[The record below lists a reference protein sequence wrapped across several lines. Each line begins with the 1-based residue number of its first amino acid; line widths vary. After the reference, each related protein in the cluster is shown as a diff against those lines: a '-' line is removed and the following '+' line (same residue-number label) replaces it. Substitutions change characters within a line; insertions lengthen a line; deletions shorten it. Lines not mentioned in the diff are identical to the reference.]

1 MKIVVDTNVLVSAL
15 WTTSNNHIKILDMI
29 GRGELR
35 LCYDYRIL
43 AEYEEV
49 LRRPKFEFA
58 ERDIKG
64 LMSRIKSKG
73 VSIIADPLPF
83 AMLDEKDRP
92 FYEVAVHCGAYII
105 TGNIKHFPDEPFIM
119 GSAEFL
125 KVLGG

>member
-1 MKIVVDTNVLVSAL
+1 MKIVIDTNVLVSAL
-15 WTTSNNHIKILDMI
+15 WTTNNNHIKILDMI

-35 LCYDYRIL
+35 PCYDYRIL

-64 LMSRIKSKG
+64 LLNRIKSKG
-73 VSIIADPLPF
+73 VSIIADPIPLT
-83 AMLDEKDRP
+83 MLDEKDRP
-92 FYEVAVHCGAYII
+92 FYEVAVCCGAYLI
-105 TGNIKHFPDEPFIM
+105 TGNTKHFPNVPFVV

-125 KVLGG
+125 KMLGG